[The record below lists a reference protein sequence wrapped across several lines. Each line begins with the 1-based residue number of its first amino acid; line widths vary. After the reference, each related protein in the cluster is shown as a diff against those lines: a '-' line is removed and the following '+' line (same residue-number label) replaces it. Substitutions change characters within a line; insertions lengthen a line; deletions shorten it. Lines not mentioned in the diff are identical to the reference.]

1 MEPKLTVT
9 EIADFLDAE
18 FPQARGMFVVEEVGP
33 MRARVRMPVDESHLR
48 AGDTISGPTMFWL
61 ADFAFYV
68 AVLASIGRE
77 AQACARTSA
86 AFISIVIWPT
96 VAGSETLRRRPSLND
111 LVGEVR
117 ILKLGRRLAVGDV
130 TLFSEGVRAPVAHA
144 TATYA
149 LPPQDKSGKMG

>member
-1 MEPKLTVT
+1 MEPKLTVA
-9 EIADFLDAE
+9 EIAEFLDAE

-77 AQACARTSA
+77 AQAVTTNININ
-86 AFISIVIWPT
+86 FM
-96 VAGSETLRRRPSLND
+96 RRPSLND

>member
-1 MEPKLTVT
+1 MEPKLTVA
-9 EIADFLDAE
+9 EITDFLDAE
-18 FPQARGMFVVEEVGP
+18 FPQAQGMFVVEEVGS

-77 AQACARTSA
+77 AQAVTTNININ
-86 AFISIVIWPT
+86 FM
-96 VAGSETLRRRPSLND
+96 RRPSLSD

-130 TLFSEGVRAPVAHA
+130 TLFSDGGGEPVAHA

-149 LPPQDKSGKMG
+149 IPPREKS

>member
-1 MEPKLTVT
+1 MAPKLTVA
-9 EIADFLDAE
+9 EINDFLDAE
-18 FPQARGMFVVEEVGP
+18 FPQARGMFVVEEVGH

-68 AVLASIGRE
+68 AVLANIGRE
-77 AQACARTSA
+77 AQAVTTNININ
-86 AFISIVIWPT
+86 FM
-96 VAGSETLRRRPSLND
+96 RRPSLSD

-130 TLFSEGVRAPVAHA
+130 TLFSDGGGEPVAHA

-149 LPPQDKSGKMG
+149 IPHREKS

>member
-1 MEPKLTVT
+1 MEPKLTVV

-77 AQACARTSA
+77 AQAVTTNININ
-86 AFISIVIWPT
+86 FM
-96 VAGSETLRRRPSLND
+96 RRPSLND

-130 TLFSEGVRAPVAHA
+130 TLFSEGSDEPVAHA

-149 LPPQDKSGKMG
+149 IPPRDKFGNMG